1 VERQGEERLPE
12 YITTGFVAKRCGVS
26 NTTVLR
32 WIRKQHLPAFRLPA
46 GHYRIHRDDFGRF
59 LDFIEVRLMIKPRKR
74 FTRYSTA
81 LVRREQRLTMCE
93 TRTYRLTYSAEK
105 AQNIGP
111 VSTGFFILGSP

>member
-1 VERQGEERLPE
+1 
-12 YITTGFVAKRCGVS
+12 
-26 NTTVLR
+26 
-32 WIRKQHLPAFRLPA
+32 
-46 GHYRIHRDDFGRF
+46 
-59 LDFIEVRLMIKPRKR
+59 MIKPRKR

-81 LVRREQRLTMCE
+81 QVRREQRLTMCE